1 MTSFGSGDARE
12 GFVVFG
18 DRLVFAVKRRK
29 AKNWLLLLGGEFSW
43 EKKFRSVTIRG
54 LWFSFCV
61 KSKETNSAK
70 R

>member
-29 AKNWLLLLGGEFSW
+29 AKNWLLLLGGEFSR
-43 EKKFRSVTIRG
+43 EKKFRSGTTAG
-54 LWFSFCV
+54 LCFFFLREKQRNKIV
-61 KSKETNSAK
+61 
-70 R
+70 